1 MGLVG
6 AVSLRLHKS
15 LRLDDHY
22 EGIVSYKDMM
32 LGHVSHQDWI
42 KHIQYVPQYN
52 ANTLD
57 PKNSVL
63 DFKTT
68 FKTL

>member
-1 MGLVG
+1 MVLVEV
-6 AVSLRLHKS
+6 VSLRSHKS
-15 LRLDDHY
+15 LRLDDNY
-22 EGIVSYKDMM
+22 EGMVSYKDMT
-32 LGHVSHQDWI
+32 LGHVSQQDWL

-57 PKNSVL
+57 PKNSFL
-63 DFKTT
+63 DLKTT